1 MKGEALVL
9 DAALE
14 TLRISFSTRSGKVA
28 LRWLKNRALSF
39 PEILLDGTVWD
50 EDLVTLLYH
59 AKKYRPVTPIWLLF
73 PRNGIPETTLRQL
86 GITGVKPHEAQ
97 PRDPR
102 PMKSELVPLELRPEG
117 EFLGVP
123 VTDFLDVK
131 TSPCDVYFKTPT
143 EKFIAIIRKGEE
155 GVAEKAF
162 RYSQKGLSYLYIDR
176 ASHEAQLQR
185 IVDFGK
191 LLYSRDDLPAGMRTA
206 HLIRQIG
213 RRLENLNSMNQVDQR
228 LWAETSK
235 DLASIHSLW
244 NAGPWSDP
252 ESVLWNA
259 SVLDHSS
266 TVLVISLMLGRQ
278 LGFSTEANFVRLGLA
293 AAFHDI
299 GLLGAP
305 TSLVGRMSQEG
316 FDEARSVAD
325 LGIVAEEFLIS
336 HAERGAEWV
345 DQKLGADTLVTQAIQ
360 LHHWRQDDRLSPH
373 RNHQKRIMNI
383 RT

>member
-1 MKGEALVL
+1 
-9 DAALE
+9 
-14 TLRISFSTRSGKVA
+14 
-28 LRWLKNRALSF
+28 
-39 PEILLDGTVWD
+39 
-50 EDLVTLLYH
+50 
-59 AKKYRPVTPIWLLF
+59 
-73 PRNGIPETTLRQL
+73 
-86 GITGVKPHEAQ
+86 
-97 PRDPR
+97 
-102 PMKSELVPLELRPEG
+102 MKSELVPLELRPEG

-360 LHHWRQDDRLSPH
+360 LHHWRQDDRLSPLVP
-373 RNHQKRIMNI
+373 NADGKAGPKSVPRIVEIIGIAEELGLTIKNDRFAYPQGWVSQFRQTCSDQFSFAVLDALPKAFEKPAVVRKI
-383 RT
+383 